1 MHGNT
6 FNYIEIKTILYTN
19 VIWKYYICVTEG
31 QAAPVDTIPI
41 VGAVDIMTGEGA
53 STGVSS
59 GVTTSET
66 SVSSFQDT
74 VPGFPGVDSS
84 VNPGGVPSKSWR

>member
-19 VIWKYYICVTEG
+19 VIWQYYICVTEG
-31 QAAPVDTIPI
+31 QVAPVDTLPI

-59 GVTTSET
+59 SVTTSET
-66 SVSSFQDT
+66 SVSSFL
-74 VPGFPGVDSS
+74 FAYCK
-84 VNPGGVPSKSWR
+84 NYYNSKYYNILYHKL